1 MVRDL
6 GWREEDA
13 AAAVMLLGMCA
24 AGIGRALRD
33 GSSALAASTHA
44 LADAIARNAAGM
56 NDPAPQLYLPL
67 RGVGEKGL
75 PFGLSDIE
83 PAAEHIETP
92 DATNCCAISCAAP
105 LRLSDDPRLMGPGGC
120 FLFSAQKKAYFA
132 CDSDVVCIQSRANDE
147 AAHHTAACFSVDPV
161 PVYALPPNTLL
172 TLKCVTPAPFTATFR
187 RWHRYRVADG
197 TERLVD
203 RAETIEEGMRKG
215 DPTLYA
221 PVEVA
226 PDEEGKGGG
235 TRYRVVSMGH
245 PRAGELVDDPGYDPA
260 ATFSMQVN
268 RRLLILG
275 VTYLLPEVDEDG
287 KGDGGR
293 GGGGG
298 GDGGGG
304 GRGGGGA
311 ASYLLAPVHA

>member
-120 FLFSAQKKAYFA
+120 FLFS
-132 CDSDVVCIQSRANDE
+132 
-147 AAHHTAACFSVDPV
+147 
-161 PVYALPPNTLL
+161 TLL
-172 TLKCVTPAPFTATFR
+172 ATRTLCAYSLVPTTRPHITLQRASALIRCQFTRCF
-187 RWHRYRVADG
+187 
-197 TERLVD
+197 
-203 RAETIEEGMRKG
+203 
-215 DPTLYA
+215 PTHSSRSS
-221 PVEVA
+221 V
-226 PDEEGKGGG
+226 
-235 TRYRVVSMGH
+235 
-245 PRAGELVDDPGYDPA
+245 
-260 ATFSMQVN
+260 
-268 RRLLILG
+268 
-275 VTYLLPEVDEDG
+275 
-287 KGDGGR
+287 
-293 GGGGG
+293 
-298 GDGGGG
+298 
-304 GRGGGGA
+304 
-311 ASYLLAPVHA
+311 